1 VPVVDEVDSFLKT
14 IDIIIESCDHG
25 DIEEIIICLADFCS
39 RESRDAVYKVVNT
52 QHELDVKFRVY
63 VQHGSPAQTINEI
76 TEMIQGSHYII
87 QPSDLETD
95 PHMIS
100 GIIKTAKQKPK
111 TILTGSRFTSGADSS
126 EIASIKKIFY
136 PAVRFLVQ
144 RLYSCKLTD
153 TTICYRCVPC
163 EYVKD
168 LVLKETSYA
177 VFFEMMLKFI
187 RLGYPIEEFPIKY
200 KRRTEG
206 TSNVNFFKK
215 GICYIRPLFLVRLQK
230 IESFK
235 GV

>member
-1 VPVVDEVDSFLKT
+1 MPVVNEVDSFFKT
-14 IDIIIESCDHG
+14 IDIILESCDHG

-39 RESRDAVYKVVNT
+39 QESRDAVYKVVNS
-52 QHELDVKFRVY
+52 QHELGVKVRVF
-63 VQHGSPAQTINEI
+63 VQRGSIAQALKEI
-76 TEMIQGSHYII
+76 TASLCGSHYII
-87 QPSDLETD
+87 QPSDLEVN

-100 GIIKTAKQKPK
+100 RIIKAAKQKPK
-111 TILTGSRFTSGADSS
+111 TILTGSRFMSGADSS
-126 EIASIKKIFY
+126 ELAPIKKFFY
-136 PAVRFLVQ
+136 PAVRFMVQ
-144 RLYSCKLTD
+144 QLYSCKLTD

-177 VFFEMMLKFI
+177 VLFEMMLKFI

-206 TSNVNFFKK
+206 TSNVKFFKEW
-215 GICYIRPLFLVRLQK
+215 IYYIRLLFFVRLQK
-230 IESFK
+230 IERFK